1 MATLQWSESMGVEM
15 ARMDATHQESVQL
28 LQAVQ
33 DAGDAQLMAA
43 WERLLAHT
51 EAHFAE
57 EDRWMQA
64 TRFAAG
70 NCHST
75 QHQQVLQIMRD
86 GTGRARR
93 GRLGELRVMA
103 AELAVWLPQHIDAMD
118 AGLAYHLRQV
128 GFDPATG
135 HIAHPEALPREPL
148 QGWGGASGLGDDE
161 APVAGQAVECSGNKA
176 AVALY
181 G

>member
-33 DAGDAQLMAA
+33 SAHDAQLMAA

-51 EAHFAE
+51 EEHFAQ

-70 NCHST
+70 NCHTT
-75 QHQQVLQIMRD
+75 QHQQVLNIMRG
-86 GTGRARR
+86 GTERARQ

-103 AELAVWLPQHIDAMD
+103 AELAVWLPHHIDAMD

-135 HIAHPEALPREPL
+135 HIAHPEALPQEPL
-148 QGWGGASGLGDDE
+148 QGWGGAGSLGDDE
-161 APVAGQAVECSGNKA
+161 ARVCTPGAGD
-176 AVALY
+176 
-181 G
+181 